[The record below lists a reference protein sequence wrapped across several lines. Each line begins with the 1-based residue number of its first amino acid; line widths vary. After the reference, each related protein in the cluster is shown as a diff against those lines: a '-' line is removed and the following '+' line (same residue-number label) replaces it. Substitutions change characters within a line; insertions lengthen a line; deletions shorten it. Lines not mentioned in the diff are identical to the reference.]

1 MAADTSAHVHTVPR
15 HVTLKLH
22 THGILLSLM
31 CLRDRLPQ
39 LDPWLFKPLHES
51 GDQLVTQLCQAVCPL
66 EAGRNPVNVRPLQV
80 LLDCS
85 DDHYGPFVLRAR
97 ILADQNVVQRSAV
110 RGTDDAKCPG
120 QLERRAAENH
130 LGQQE

>member
-1 MAADTSAHVHTVPR
+1 M
-15 HVTLKLH
+15 LKIH
-22 THGILLSLM
+22 THDILLSLM
-31 CLRDRLPQ
+31 WSGDRLPE
-39 LDPWLFKPLHES
+39 LNPWLFKPLHES

-66 EAGRNPVNVRPLQV
+66 EARRNPVNVRPLQI

-110 RGTDDAKCPG
+110 RDTDDAKCPG
-120 QLERRAAENH
+120 QLERGAAENH